1 MVLSGLRE
9 YDQDKIDQLI
19 LAYNERKRQYHNGD

>member
-9 YDQDKIDQLI
+9 YDQDKIDKLV
-19 LAYNERKRQYHNGD
+19 ADFNEKKNNYVST